1 MFAKVSSG
9 TVVGI
14 DGFPVEVEVDLS
26 PGLPSFDLV
35 GLADTAVKEAKER
48 VRAAIKN
55 SGFAFPGHR
64 IVVNLAP
71 ADLRKEGSGFDLPI
85 ALGILFAQGC
95 FGPEILGS
103 GFFIGELA
111 LDGSIRPVRGVL
123 SLALA
128 ARDQRRRY
136 LMLPASNLSEASV
149 VQGIKIVPVQHL
161 RDAVQFLQTG
171 RFPVVKA
178 EVPAETAAAVEME
191 DFADVKGQETAK
203 RALEIAA
210 AGSHNV
216 LLVGPP
222 GSGKTMLA
230 RRLPSILPDLNQEEA
245 LELTK
250 IYSIAGLLPPGV
262 SLLRQRPFRSPHH
275 TTTKAGLVG
284 GGNYPRPGEVTLAH
298 HGVLFLDE
306 FPEFHREVL
315 EVLRQ
320 PLEDGKVTIARNT
333 LTLVYPS
340 RFMLVTAM
348 NPCPC
353 GYYRDPLQ
361 ACRCTPAQI
370 QRYNAR
376 ISGPLLDR
384 IDFIVETPRLKYEEM
399 AASGRSGEESAQI
412 KARVTAARQRQ
423 EARFK
428 GKGLFCNAQMGAEE
442 IKKYCTLDQEGK
454 KLMAAAVRSFGI
466 TARSYNRIL
475 CVARTIADL
484 AGRETIEP
492 AHLAE
497 ALQYRR
503 LELLTPQTGLV

>member
-1 MFAKVSSG
+1 MFAKVTSG

-26 PGLPSFDLV
+26 AGLPSFDLV

-48 VRAAIKN
+48 VRSAIKN
-55 SGFAFPGHR
+55 SGFTFPGHR
-64 IVVNLAP
+64 IVINLAP
-71 ADLRKEGSGFDLPI
+71 AALRKEGSGFDLPI
-85 ALGILFAQGC
+85 ALGLLLAQGC
-95 FGPEILGS
+95 FDAEAIGG
-103 GFFIGELA
+103 GFIVGELA

-123 SLALA
+123 SMALT
-128 ARDQRRRY
+128 ARDSGLEF
-136 LMLPASNLSEASV
+136 LMLPAGNYWEALA
-149 VQGIKIVPVQHL
+149 VQGIKLIPVGHL
-161 RDAVQFLQTG
+161 REAVAFLQTG
-171 RFPVVKA
+171 KMPMVEIEA
-178 EVPAETAAAVEME
+178 PMETAAAAYAE

-210 AGSHNV
+210 AGGHNV
-216 LLVGPP
+216 LLAGPP

-230 RRLPSILPDLNQEEA
+230 RRLPSILPDLSREEA

-250 IYSIAGLLPPGV
+250 IYSIAGLLPPGI

-306 FPEFHREVL
+306 FPEFPREVL

-320 PLEDGKVTIARNT
+320 PLEDGKVTIARTT

-340 RFMLVTAM
+340 RFMLVAAM

-353 GYYRDPLQ
+353 GFYRDPLQ

-370 QRYNAR
+370 QRYRAR

-384 IDFIVETPRLKYEEM
+384 IDFMVETPRLRYEEM
-399 AASGRSGEESAQI
+399 AVPSPGEESKQI

-423 EARFK
+423 EERFK
-428 GKGLFCNAQMGAEE
+428 GKGLYCNAQMGPKE
-442 IKKYCTLDQEGK
+442 IKEYCGLDQEGK
-454 KLMAAAVRSFGI
+454 RLMAAAVRSFGI
-466 TARSYNRIL
+466 TARGYTRLL

-484 AGRETIEP
+484 ADKEAIEP
-492 AHLAE
+492 SHVAE
-497 ALQYRR
+497 ALQYRATGI
-503 LELLTPQTGLV
+503 LEG